1 MAMPYLNAIAK
12 KTPKTTT
19 FVLRKRIALT
29 MSFYKALKVLPINCM
44 FYTLYALADF
54 DL

>member
-1 MAMPYLNAIAK
+1 
-12 KTPKTTT
+12 
-19 FVLRKRIALT
+19 

-44 FYTLYALADF
+44 FHTLYALADF